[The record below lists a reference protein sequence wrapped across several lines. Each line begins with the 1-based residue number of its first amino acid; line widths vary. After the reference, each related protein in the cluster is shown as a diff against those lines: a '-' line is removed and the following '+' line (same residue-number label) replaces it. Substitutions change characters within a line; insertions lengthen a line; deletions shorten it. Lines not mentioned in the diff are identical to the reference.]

1 MFNDIALRP
10 LWREADPHKTAAL
23 PGCDR
28 QMRFFRCLTL
38 LASQQ
43 SDAVMKGISMEDY
56 FEKRDDFVS
65 ARFRR
70 LLLSVALVFLIAL
83 GGGGI
88 TIALYVADIRPQE
101 LKKGYIA
108 EAAASEGKELLLKA
122 ANMHGIQRWNLHS
135 NLEILA
141 IDEWLHWAGRAFIN
155 PFPNARQEIR
165 FQQLI
170 GTWTSRVEL
179 LDASGPTEVWGIQ
192 AWKTYRSQ
200 VGQSP
205 VFQSDDAIRFF
216 LPTFQWWF
224 EFPFRIA
231 SATVIAALGDSPES
245 GVHRVFVTWGTL
257 EPNRE
262 VDQYIV
268 HINKETGLID
278 RIEYTIR
285 DMGWDG
291 SGFAAGATNYLDYR
305 AVDGVMVP
313 FQFEASAMMPGGFE
327 QVMHRVTVASAGWD
341 TVTPD
346 LLLPNPDL
354 VSEEDS
360 KP

>member
-1 MFNDIALRP
+1 
-10 LWREADPHKTAAL
+10 
-23 PGCDR
+23 
-28 QMRFFRCLTL
+28 
-38 LASQQ
+38 
-43 SDAVMKGISMEDY
+43 MKDESELS
-56 FEKRDDFVS
+56 RL
-65 ARFRR
+65 RR
-70 LLLSVALVFLIAL
+70 LSLWVALVLLIAVV
-83 GGGGI
+83 GGGI
-88 TIALYVADIRPQE
+88 TIVSYVADIRPTG
-101 LKKGYIA
+101 LRKGTITDS
-108 EAAASEGKELLLKA
+108 AAAKGKELLASA
-122 ANMHGIQRWNLHS
+122 ASVHGVEKWNLRGS
-135 NLEILA
+135 LEISA
-141 IDEWLHWAGRAFIN
+141 IDDWLHWMGRAFIN

-165 FQQLI
+165 LQLLL
-170 GTWTSRVEL
+170 GTWTSRLEL
-179 LDASGPTEVWGIQ
+179 LDPSGLTEVWGIQ
-192 AWKTYRSQ
+192 AWRTYRSQ

-205 VFQSDDAIRFF
+205 VFRSDEAIRFF
-216 LPTFQWWF
+216 LPTFQWWV
-224 EFPFRIA
+224 EFPFRIS
-231 SATVIAALGDSPES
+231 SATVIAALSDSPDNNFD
-245 GVHRVFVTWGTL
+245 RVFVTWGSL

-305 AVDGVMVP
+305 AIDGVMVP
-313 FQFEASAMMPGGFE
+313 FLFEASAIMPGGFE